1 MTQDMSLSHF
11 SASLSALVKAAAPS
25 VVSIAGKRTRASGFV
40 WQPGVIVTAEEAL
53 HGDGPFTVTMAG
65 GKAREAQLRGRD
77 PSTDVAVLKLDA
89 DAGVPVTMGPAPE
102 AGSLAIA
109 LGAADGDAVSALG
122 SVARVGAAWQS
133 LRGGEIDQ
141 RIELDLRLRG
151 TMQGALAIGVD
162 GLAFGMAV
170 LGPRR
175 RTLVIPSATIAR
187 VAQKLLDQGR
197 IARGYLGLSLKNVR
211 VEGSEARGS
220 MIVGLDPQGP
230 GATAGLLQ
238 GDILVSWNGVPAEEA
253 EPLSKALGPASVGSA
268 VNFGVRRAGALQN
281 VRVVIGERP
290 AA

>member
-1 MTQDMSLSHF
+1 MTPDMSLSNF
-11 SASLSALVKAAAPS
+11 SASLSAVVKEAASS
-25 VVSIAGKRTRASGFV
+25 VVSILGKRTRASGFV

-53 HGDGPFTVTMAG
+53 HGDGPFSIIMAG
-65 GKAREAQLRGRD
+65 GKARAAQLRGRD
-77 PSTDVAVLKLDA
+77 PSTDIAVLKLDA
-89 DAGVPVTMGPAPE
+89 EAGVPVKMGPAPD

-122 SVARVGAAWQS
+122 SVARIGAAWQS

-151 TMQGALAIGVD
+151 MMQGGLAIGVD
-162 GLAFGMAV
+162 GQAFGMAV
-170 LGPRR
+170 MGPRR
-175 RTLVIPSATIAR
+175 RTLVIPTSTIAR
-187 VAQKLLDQGR
+187 VAQKILEHGR

-211 VEGSEARGS
+211 VEGGEARGS

-230 GATAGLLQ
+230 GAAAGLHQ
-238 GDILVSWNGVPAEEA
+238 GDILVSWNGVPADES
-253 EPLSKALGPASVGSA
+253 EPLSKALGPASVGKA
-268 VNFGVRRAGALQN
+268 VDFGVRRAGALQS